1 MHAYDLVVLDL
12 DGTVMNPYRREA
24 VSAVVLEAIA
34 AAEAVGVKVTVGTGR
49 TLDYIRHQMPT
60 ALHLPHPVITT
71 QGAVI
76 GDAVTGHVLAE
87 QDLLATDAY
96 ALAHWVDDNHYLAA
110 FYVLDDDGHTH
121 VFRNQYGR
129 ERAEEELL
137 EHLLGHPAE
146 NAPCF
151 VDLLDRWAPHPPIK
165 VIVWNHPDYAVD
177 NVDVAQAMEDRF
189 NAHLS
194 ITRTHEWL
202 VEATAAGVDKG
213 SGLRKLCALLGV
225 DIDRVIAVGDSDND
239 IPMLRAAGLG
249 VAMGNANERVK
260 AVADWI
266 APSLE
271 EDGVAA
277 TIQRWV
283 LAPRKQVGIERA

>member
-24 VSAVVLEAIA
+24 VSAAVLESIA
-34 AAEAVGVKVTVGTGR
+34 AAEAAGVKVTVGTGR

-60 ALHLPHPVITT
+60 ALHLPHPVIAT

-76 GDAVTGHVLAE
+76 GDALTGRVLAE
-87 QDLLATDAY
+87 QDLPASDAY
-96 ALAHWVDDNHYLAA
+96 AIARWVDENNYLAA
-110 FYVLDDDGHTH
+110 FYVLDDAGHTH

-129 ERAEEELL
+129 DPAEEELL

-146 NAPCF
+146 HAPNF
-151 VDLLDRWAPHPPIK
+151 VALLDRWAPHPPIK
-165 VIVWNHPDYAVD
+165 VIVWNHPDYG
-177 NVDVAQAMEDRF
+177 VDVAQAMVTKF
-189 NAHLS
+189 GAHLS

-202 VEATAAGVDKG
+202 VEATAYGVDKG
-213 SGLRKLCALLGV
+213 SGLRKLCELLDV
-225 DIDRVIAVGDSDND
+225 DVARVIAVGDSDND
-239 IPMLRAAGLG
+239 IPMLVAAGLG

-266 APSLE
+266 APSLD

-277 TIQRWV
+277 TIRQWV
-283 LAPRKQVGIERA
+283 LGPQVR

>member
-1 MHAYDLVVLDL
+1 MHAYDLIVLDL

-24 VSAVVLEAIA
+24 VSAPVLEAIA
-34 AAEAVGVKVTVGTGR
+34 AAEAAGVKVTVGTGR

-60 ALHLPHPVITT
+60 ALHLPHPVIAT

-76 GDAVTGHVLAE
+76 GDALTGQVLAE
-87 QDLLATDAY
+87 QDLPSSDAY
-96 ALAHWVDDNHYLAA
+96 ALAHWVDDNNYLAA
-110 FYVLDDDGHTH
+110 FYVLDDAGHTH
-121 VFRNQYGR
+121 VYRNEYGR
-129 ERAEEELL
+129 DRAEEELL

-146 NAPCF
+146 SAQRF

-165 VIVWNHPDYAVD
+165 VIVWNHPDYG
-177 NVDVAQAMEDRF
+177 VDVAQAMEDRF
-189 NAHLS
+189 AAHLS

-213 SGLRKLCALLGV
+213 SGLRKLCDLLGV
-225 DIDRVIAVGDSDND
+225 DIARVIAVGDSDND

-266 APSLE
+266 APSLD

-277 TIQRWV
+277 TIQQWV
-283 LAPRKQVGIERA
+283 LPPRGRSQ

>member
-1 MHAYDLVVLDL
+1 MHDYDLVVLDL

-24 VSAVVLEAIA
+24 VSAAVLEAIA
-34 AAEAVGVKVTVGTGR
+34 AAEALGVKVTVGTGR

-60 ALHLPHPVITT
+60 ALHLPHPVIAT

-76 GDAVTGHVLAE
+76 GDPRTGQVLVE
-87 QDLLATDAY
+87 QDLPAVDAY
-96 ALAHWVDDNHYLAA
+96 RLAHWVDDNNYLAA
-110 FYVLDDDGHTH
+110 FYVLDDDGRTH
-121 VFRNQYGR
+121 VYRNQSGR
-129 ERAEEELL
+129 DRAEEELL

-146 NAPCF
+146 HAPHF
-151 VDLLDRWAPHPPIK
+151 VALLDRWAPHPPIK
-165 VIVWNHPDYAVD
+165 VIVWNHPDYG
-177 NVDVAQAMEDRF
+177 VDVAAALEERF
-189 NAHLS
+189 GAHLS

-213 SGLRKLCALLGV
+213 SGLRKLCDLLGV
-225 DIDRVIAVGDSDND
+225 EIGRVIAVGDSDND

-249 VAMGNANERVK
+249 VAMGNANARVK

-266 APSLE
+266 APSLD

-277 TIQRWV
+277 TIHQWL
-283 LAPRKQVGIERA
+283 LAPHGKRVQARDA

>member
-24 VSAVVLEAIA
+24 VSTVVLEAIA

-60 ALHLPHPVITT
+60 ALHLPHPVIAT

-76 GDAVTGHVLAE
+76 GDAMTGHVLAE
-87 QDLLATDAY
+87 QDLPATDAY
-96 ALAHWVDDNHYLAA
+96 ALARWVDDNNYLAA
-110 FYVLDDDGHTH
+110 FYVLDDDGHSH
-121 VFRNQYGR
+121 VFRNQQGR
-129 ERAEEELL
+129 DRDEEALL

-146 NAPCF
+146 SAPRF

-165 VIVWNHPDYAVD
+165 VIVWNHPDYTVD

-189 NAHLS
+189 RAHLS

-202 VEATAAGVDKG
+202 VEATAPGVDKG
-213 SGLRKLCALLGV
+213 SGLRKLCDLLGV
-225 DIDRVIAVGDSDND
+225 DIARVIAVGDSDND

-283 LAPRKQVGIERA
+283 LAPRM

>member
-1 MHAYDLVVLDL
+1 MMHAYDLVVLDL

-24 VSAVVLEAIA
+24 VSAAVLGAIA

-60 ALHLPHPVITT
+60 ALHLPHPVIAI

-76 GDAVTGHVLAE
+76 GDAMTGHVLAE
-87 QDLLATDAY
+87 QDLPLSDAY
-96 ALAHWVDDNHYLAA
+96 ALANWVDENDFLAA

-121 VFRNQYGR
+121 AFRNQFGR
-129 ERAEEELL
+129 DRAEEELL

-146 NAPCF
+146 SAASF
-151 VDLLDRWAPHPPIK
+151 TALLDRLAPHPPIK
-165 VIVWNHPDYAVD
+165 VIVWNHPNY
-177 NVDVAQAMEDRF
+177 NMDVAQAMADRF
-189 NAHLS
+189 GAHLS

-213 SGLRKLCALLGV
+213 SGLRKLCDLLGV
-225 DIDRVIAVGDSDND
+225 DIARVIAVGDSDND

-249 VAMGNANERVK
+249 VAMGNANDRVK

-266 APSLE
+266 APSLD

-277 TIQRWV
+277 TIRQWV
-283 LAPRKQVGIERA
+283 LEPWGRSK